1 MRVDLFKPNRQQ
13 SKYYLNL
20 YEIASIG
27 LIKNTKNKKH
37 AVLAVVL
44 ISCLTEFKVENNIIA
59 STCKVDDFPK
69 QNTKVLSY
77 IINENLFCFHQ
88 FLNIF
93 FKAVIVFLLI

>member
-44 ISCLTEFKVENNIIA
+44 ISCLTEFKVENKIIA

-69 QNTKVLSY
+69 QKY
-77 IINENLFCFHQ
+77 
-88 FLNIF
+88 FLISLMKIYF
-93 FKAVIVFLLI
+93 VFISF